1 MKIKKNDL
9 VRVIAGKDNGKEGK
23 VIQIFPSEN
32 KIVVDG
38 INKSIKNLKPR
49 TKEEKGRQIE
59 YFAPIDASDVE
70 LICPLCKKPTKIGY
84 KIEGKNKNRICKKCK
99 AVLN

>member
-9 VRVIAGKDNGKEGK
+9 VKVIAGKDIGKEGK
-23 VIQIFPSEN
+23 VIQIFQTE
-32 KIVVDG
+32 KQIVVEG
-38 INKSIKNLKPR
+38 VNKSVKNLKPK
-49 TKEEKGRQIE
+49 TKDEKGKQIE
-59 YFAPIDASDVE
+59 YFAPIDVSNVE
-70 LICPLCKKPTKIGY
+70 LICPLCKKPTKVGY